1 MQGLQHLLACNVSIH
16 GIPAAL
22 QPCLPWHGCSPTPA
36 CWAGS
41 NGSVSVE
48 QCLCDGGWN
57 GANGTLCRTLMELL
71 EESRTTAVVTV
82 MAPGLDREPQV

>member
-1 MQGLQHLLACNVSIH
+1 M
-16 GIPAAL
+16 
-22 QPCLPWHGCSPTPA
+22 
-36 CWAGS
+36 
-41 NGSVSVE
+41 SVE

-82 MAPGLDREPQV
+82 MAPGHDREPQV